1 LSDHGN
7 PCSVQSGLE
16 MHPNYSRPFSIRI
29 FCPDGNSVGLRIIS
43 KSNWTGCGIVCPRS
57 ILPSVKSR
65 KEFSQ
70 PGVYILVGPPDDGE
84 LPRIYVGEGDPV
96 GPRLEQHYA
105 NKEFWIWAVFFV
117 STDSSLNKAHI
128 QHLESRLLDVARQAK
143 RAMLDNANI
152 PQMPALSEAETAD
165 AESFLADMLSI
176 FPLVGL
182 TAFEKT
188 VVVKSGSRH
197 EFEIAAKGI
206 IASGYETSDGFVV
219 LKGSTAVSSEV
230 PSIHRYLS
238 DLRRDLQA
246 QGVMIYR
253 GDHLEFAQDY
263 LFNSPS
269 TAAGVVQGRS
279 ANGRID
285 WKDKNCKTL
294 KEFQEEKMGQKPDN

>member
-1 LSDHGN
+1 
-7 PCSVQSGLE
+7 
-16 MHPNYSRPFSIRI
+16 
-29 FCPDGNSVGLRIIS
+29 
-43 KSNWTGCGIVCPRS
+43 
-57 ILPSVKSR
+57 
-65 KEFSQ
+65 
-70 PGVYILVGPPDDGE
+70 
-84 LPRIYVGEGDPV
+84 
-96 GPRLEQHYA
+96 
-105 NKEFWIWAVFFV
+105 
-117 STDSSLNKAHI
+117 
-128 QHLESRLLDVARQAK
+128 
-143 RAMLDNANI
+143 
-152 PQMPALSEAETAD
+152 MPALSEAETAD